1 MKIEIRVIVFEFL
14 WIFYSFW
21 KNVVFK
27 KYNSFNLKE
36 SIYEIIYDIV
46 GKNCFDV
53 IFWSNW

>member
-1 MKIEIRVIVFEFL
+1 MKIEIRVIVLEFS
-14 WIFYSFW
+14 WIFYSSW
-21 KNVVFK
+21 KNVVSK

-36 SIYEIIYDIV
+36 SIYEIIHDTV